1 MVPGSAQNW
10 MPVNAVQQ
18 SNLNKQMKIKNM
30 TTLQLR
36 NSLNRSPWRCGVF
49 LLPLALACFGLLPAV
64 QAVQPPPDGGYLG
77 FNTAE
82 GHDALFSLTNGGFNT
97 AIGVRALYGDTTG
110 IGNTAVGA
118 FALTTNSAGDWN
130 VAVGRGALQNN
141 TGSGNVA
148 VGYQA
153 LFNNA
158 FSGNSQAF
166 GYQALFHQRTGAYNN
181 GFGWH
186 ALYNNV
192 TGYEN
197 TAIGHEA
204 GSNITGNGN
213 VDIGA
218 GVTGVARENN
228 TTRIF
233 NIGTTPFNTGRSVQ
247 VDATGK
253 LGYVVSA
260 RRYKD
265 EIKPMDKASEALFA
279 LKPVTFRYKGD
290 IDPAHAKMFGLI
302 AEEVAEVSPDLVVRN
317 AKGEVDTIRF
327 DSINAMLLNEFL
339 KQHRKVQG
347 MEVTVAHQKKEFEA
361 TVAQQ
366 EKEIK
371 SITASLREQAT
382 QIQRVNARVGLSKT
396 ASQVA
401 ANQ

>member
-1 MVPGSAQNW
+1 M
-10 MPVNAVQQ
+10 
-18 SNLNKQMKIKNM
+18 
-30 TTLQLR
+30 
-36 NSLNRSPWRCGVF
+36 
-49 LLPLALACFGLLPAV
+49 
-64 QAVQPPPDGGYLG
+64 G

-118 FALTTNSAGDWN
+118 FALTANSAGDRN

-153 LFNNA
+153 LFNNTS
-158 FSGNSQAF
+158 SGNSSQAF
-166 GYQALFHQRTGAYNN
+166 GYQALFHQRTGLYNN

-192 TGYEN
+192 TGGNN
-197 TAIGHEA
+197 TAIGHGA
-204 GSNITGNGN
+204 GSNITGTGN

-218 GVTGVARENN
+218 GIAGVAGENN
-228 TTRIF
+228 TTRIL

-302 AEEVAEVSPDLVVRN
+302 AEEVAEVNPDLVVRN

-347 MEVTVAHQKKEFEA
+347 MEVIVSQQKQDFEA

-371 SITASLREQAT
+371 SITASLREEAT

-396 ASQVA
+396 ASQVV

>member
-1 MVPGSAQNW
+1 
-10 MPVNAVQQ
+10 
-18 SNLNKQMKIKNM
+18 
-30 TTLQLR
+30 
-36 NSLNRSPWRCGVF
+36 
-49 LLPLALACFGLLPAV
+49 V
-64 QAVQPPPDGGYLG
+64 QAVMPPPDGGYVG

-82 GHDALFSLTNGGFNT
+82 GQNALFSLTNGGFNT
-97 AIGVRALYGDTTG
+97 AIGDRALYGDTTG
-110 IGNTAVGA
+110 TGNTAVGA
-118 FALTTNSAGDWN
+118 FALTANSPGDRN

-153 LFNNA
+153 LFNNTS
-158 FSGNSQAF
+158 SGNSSQAF
-166 GYQALFHQRTGAYNN
+166 GNQALFHQTTGLYNN

-186 ALYNNV
+186 ALYNNR
-192 TGYEN
+192 TGFNN

-204 GSNITGNGN
+204 GAAITGSGN

-218 GVTGVARENN
+218 GVGGVAGENN
-228 TTRIF
+228 TTRIL
-233 NIGTTPFNTGRSVQ
+233 NIGTTAFNTGRSVQ

-253 LGYVVSA
+253 LGYVVSSQ
-260 RRYKD
+260 RYKE

-302 AEEVAEVSPDLVVRN
+302 AEDVAEVNPDLVVRN

-347 MEVTVAHQKKEFEA
+347 MEATVAQQKKDFET

-366 EKEIK
+366 EKEIQ

-382 QIQRVNARVGLSKT
+382 QIQKVSARVGLSKPGP
-396 ASQVA
+396 QVV
-401 ANQ
+401 ANE